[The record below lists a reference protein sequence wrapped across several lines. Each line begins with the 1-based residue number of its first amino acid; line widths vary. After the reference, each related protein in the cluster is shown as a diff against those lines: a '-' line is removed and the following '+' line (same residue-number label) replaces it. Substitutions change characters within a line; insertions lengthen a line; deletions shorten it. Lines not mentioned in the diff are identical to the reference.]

1 MAENGL
7 ISLASRHSARETMQR
22 LLAALSARDMTV
34 FARVDH
40 AANAAAAGM
49 ALRPTEVVLFGN
61 PRGGTALMQ
70 DQQSAGI
77 GLPLKALVWEDAG
90 GTAWLSYND
99 PQWLAERHG
108 LGGKSAA
115 AVAAMAKALH
125 ALAQEVTR

>member
-1 MAENGL
+1 
-7 ISLASRHSARETMQR
+7 
-22 LLAALSARDMTV
+22 
-34 FARVDH
+34 
-40 AANAAAAGM
+40 
-49 ALRPTEVVLFGN
+49 
-61 PRGGTALMQ
+61 MQ

-77 GLPLKALVWEDAG
+77 DLPLKALVWEDAG

-99 PQWLAERHG
+99 PQWLAERRG